1 MKLEQSQLDYLKK
14 RGSNYD
20 RKYRM
25 FELLLE
31 KIPNKLDYVLEL
43 FGGVGIQSWYLQNMK
58 DINKHIFIDIDEHCN
73 FISNKMLPNVNR
85 INCNCFNYDDDAKIN
100 LIVIDCVFNKK
111 EFNNIVDLVN
121 KFDFD
126 YLILTNTGVFN
137 VRFNKQLSYEQYW
150 SDIIAQLQNNNLFT
164 SDVVYSSDFGLM
176 LIKKTK
182 SDNVTVEKLSNGD
195 FSKDWRKYVNEVYA
209 NENI

>member
-58 DINKHIFIDIDEHCN
+58 DINKHISIDIDEHCN
-73 FISNKMLPNVNR
+73 SISNKMLPNVNR
-85 INCNCFNYDDDAKIN
+85 INCNCFNYDDDVKVD

-111 EFNNIVDLVN
+111 EFNNIVGLVN

-182 SDNVTVEKLSNGD
+182 SDNVTVEKLSNGNI
-195 FSKDWRKYVNEVYA
+195 SKDWRKYVNEVCA

>member
-58 DINKHIFIDIDEHCN
+58 DINKHISIDIDEHCN
-73 FISNKMLPNVNR
+73 SISNKMLPNVNR
-85 INCNCFNYDDDAKIN
+85 INCNCFNYDDDVKVD

-111 EFNNIVDLVN
+111 EFNNIVGLVN

-150 SDIIAQLQNNNLFT
+150 SDIITQLQNNNLFT